1 MKKKLILISALFAL
15 MVAMCS
21 RGIAFASETTAAT
34 DKLSDGFSVECY
46 SAYLT
51 DYATGAELYSQ
62 NADAKHEIASMVKIM
77 TATLV
82 FEAIDEG
89 RIGYDDMITV
99 SENASS
105 MGGSQMFLDAHENT
119 ALTISSRVW

>member
-21 RGIAFASETTAAT
+21 GGIAFASETTVAT
-34 DKLSDGFSVECY
+34 DKQSDGFSVECY

-62 NADAKHEIASMVKIM
+62 NADAKDNDGNACVRS
-77 TATLV
+77 
-82 FEAIDEG
+82 DRRG
-89 RIGYDDMITV
+89 QDRI
-99 SENASS
+99 
-105 MGGSQMFLDAHENT
+105 
-119 ALTISSRVW
+119 